1 MLPGGWM
8 KNSKSAKDSGV
19 LSDNLFREAKTLMPG
34 GVSSPVRA
42 IKPYPFYTERAEG
55 SHLITVDGKDL
66 LDCCMAYGPLI
77 LGHANL
83 TVRKAIE
90 NQLQD
95 GWLYGT
101 PIPLEP
107 AYAKVITGDHPGMD
121 MVRFV
126 SSGSEAT
133 MAAIRLARGFTGKK
147 DIIKIEGG
155 FHGAHDAVLVKAGS
169 GATTTGVPD
178 SAGVL
183 ADLVAHTRQVPY
195 NDPEALESLLSAH
208 DDVAALIIEPVLG
221 NIGPVLPQDNYLR
234 EIRSITKNHDVLLIF
249 DEVITGYRLGIGGA
263 QMKYGVKPDLT
274 TLGKIIG
281 GGLPIGAFGGR
292 REIMEMV
299 SPQGPVYQA
308 GTFSGNPLSLAA
320 GMATITWLHARR
332 NIYDNLDE
340 KSRAIAESLPA
351 GDGGSFVRSGSMFK
365 YFFRSLP
372 PQNYREVK
380 ECDTEAFGKFRERM
394 MKTSIFIPPSQFETN
409 FLSSAH
415 SDQDLSNLIQ
425 AYQQCR

>member
-1 MLPGGWM
+1 M
-8 KNSKSAKDSGV
+8 KNNSSEQLFALAK
-19 LSDNLFREAKTLMPG
+19 ALMPG

-42 IKPYPFYTERAEG
+42 IRPYPFYTAFASG
-55 SHLITVDGKDL
+55 SHLTTVEGTRL

-77 LGHANL
+77 LGHAHPHIRDA
-83 TVRKAIE
+83 VK
-90 NQLQD
+90 NQLEN

-101 PIPLEP
+101 PSPLEP
-107 AYAKVITGDHPGMD
+107 AFAQMITADHPGMD

-133 MAAIRLARGFTGKK
+133 MAAIRLARGFTKK
-147 DIIKIEGG
+147 SDIVKIEGG

-195 NDPEALESLLSAH
+195 NDAEALETLLSANT
-208 DDVAALIIEPVLG
+208 DVAALIIEPVMG
-221 NIGPVLPQDNYLR
+221 NIGPVLPEGNYLKDIR
-234 EIRSITKNHDVLLIF
+234 EITRAHEVLLIF

-263 QMKYGVKPDLT
+263 QVRFGVQPDLT

-292 REIMEMV
+292 REIMEQV

-308 GTFSGNPLSLAA
+308 GTFSGNPLSLTA
-320 GMATITWLHARR
+320 GIATLSWLHDHASL
-332 NIYDNLDE
+332 YHALEE
-340 KSRAIAESLPA
+340 KTRALEESMGGTA
-351 GDGGSFVRSGSMFK
+351 GGSFVRIGSMFK
-365 YFFRSLP
+365 HFFRESAP
-372 PQNYREVK
+372 KNYREVK
-380 ECDTEAFGKFRERM
+380 ECDTESFGRFWKKM
-394 MKTSIFIPPSQFETN
+394 LDAGIFLPPSQFETN
-409 FLSSAH
+409 FLSAAH
-415 SDQDLSNLIQ
+415 SDHDITTLAQ
-425 AYQQCR
+425 AYSQWR